1 MSIDLTSFRKAL
13 DSLDR
18 GLAKARQA
26 PEDEELRDGAIQRF
40 EYSYELAWKSLK
52 RMLEAEAASPEEIDP
67 LSYRDL
73 IRLGVERG
81 IIEDPS
87 EWFAFREK
95 RNISS
100 HIYDSAKGAEVY
112 SSALAFAPAARR
124 MLEKLE
130 QRNS

>member
-52 RMLEAEAASPEEIDP
+52 RMLEAEAASPEEILTP
-67 LSYRDL
+67 SP
-73 IRLGVERG
+73 IG
-81 IIEDPS
+81 I
-87 EWFAFREK
+87 
-95 RNISS
+95 
-100 HIYDSAKGAEVY
+100 
-112 SSALAFAPAARR
+112 
-124 MLEKLE
+124 
-130 QRNS
+130 